1 MKFRDRL
8 IIIITLILIVVM
20 GANTGW
26 MVSQS
31 RQSLLDQTRSNAVA
45 LAEMFA
51 HSVDFASRIPEEV
64 DQIVG
69 RQMVTQARISA
80 YLIDAALKAG
90 LSEAEIEEMLRAIV
104 DSTDVKEFWIT
115 DDTGTVVYSN
125 IDVPFAFSPD
135 PNEQPQAYVF
145 YQLLEQENGEVV
157 QSAQVRE
164 LDSKLYKYVGVSG
177 VDSPRIVQVGVE
189 ATYLDEITRTMNLQT
204 LVEKTITVKDV
215 NAVAVK
221 VGDQAVVF
229 SAREGFTQDDLL
241 NEEWEK
247 SVQQA
252 TTDGQVVVDEIS
264 SALRVVYP
272 VKTANGE
279 QATITVFMS
288 TAGVTQ
294 QVRQTLTTA
303 VIATLVLLAISLA
316 VALFVANTITRP
328 LGVIE
333 KAADQLADGDLS
345 FSEIQQKQL
354 ASIYS
359 RKDELGTVGRAFQRL
374 INYFTEMIEVANRLA
389 AGDLTLSV
397 NPRSERD
404 GLGQAFSTMIAS
416 LKGTVFRL
424 SQSSNELDK
433 ASAELANF
441 AEQVRLASE
450 QIAQTM
456 QQIAM
461 GSSQQAESVQRTVS
475 SVHQMANAIDGV
487 AKGAQEQ
494 ARAVTAA
501 SQVSNQMG
509 DKMQS
514 VAETAAEGAQNAIS
528 AAQVAQSSAETL
540 NQMIN
545 GMQLIKEKVD
555 LSMDR
560 VKEMGSRSQ
569 QISVILETIE
579 DIANQTNLL
588 ALNAAIE
595 AARAGEHGK
604 GFAVVADEV
613 RKLAERS
620 AQATRQIGELVAEI
634 QKTVNEAVEA
644 MSLSAKEVENGVAQT
659 HQSSEAL
666 MRILE
671 VIQQVRQ
678 QSETIAAAVRQ
689 ISGFSNELIDVMDS
703 VSSVVEENIASTEE
717 MSASSTE
724 VSEAMEMIASINEET
739 NASIEEISAA
749 AREMSQ
755 QVQDVTSAA
764 VSLSQMAASLRG
776 LVEQFKVS

>member
-8 IIIITLILIVVM
+8 ILIITLILVFVM
-20 GANTGW
+20 GVNTAW
-26 MVSQS
+26 MVTQA
-31 RQSLLDQTRSNAVA
+31 RQSLLEQTRSNAVA

-51 HSVDFASRIPEEV
+51 HSVDFANRIPGEV
-64 DQIVG
+64 DRIVG

-90 LSEAEIEEMLRAIV
+90 LSETQIEDMLRAIV
-104 DSTDVKEFWIT
+104 DTTDLKEFWIT
-115 DDTGTVVYSN
+115 DDSGTVIYSN
-125 IDVPFAFSPD
+125 FDVPFAFSPD

-145 YQLLEQENGEVV
+145 YQLIQQQNGEVI

-189 ATYLDEITRTMNLQT
+189 ATYLDEVTRSMNLQT
-204 LVEKTITVKDV
+204 LVDKTVSVKDV

-221 VGDQAVVF
+221 VAEQPVVF
-229 SAREGFTQDDLL
+229 SARQGFSQSDLL
-241 NEEWEK
+241 STDWEN
-247 SVQQA
+247 SVEQA
-252 TTDGQVVVDEIS
+252 LSGGEVVVDEIPN
-264 SALRVVYP
+264 ALRVVYP
-272 VKTANGE
+272 VKTSSGE

-294 QVRQTLTTA
+294 QVRQTLITA
-303 VIATLVLLAISLA
+303 VIATLILLAISL
-316 VALFVANTITRP
+316 VSALFIANTITRP

-333 KAADQLADGDLS
+333 KAADQLADGDLA
-345 FSEIQQKQL
+345 FSEVQQKQL
-354 ASIYS
+354 EAIYH

-374 INYFTEMIEVANRLA
+374 VGYFTEMIEVANRLA
-389 AGDLTLSV
+389 AGDLSFSV
-397 NPRSERD
+397 QPRSERD
-404 GLGQAFSTMIAS
+404 GLGQAFSTMISS
-416 LKGTVFRL
+416 LKSTVLRL

-433 ASAELANF
+433 ASAELAHF
-441 AEQVRLASE
+441 AEQVRVASE

-494 ARAVTAA
+494 ARAVTSA

-509 DKMQS
+509 EKMQS
-514 VAETAAEGAQNAIS
+514 VAETATEGAQNAVS

-540 NQMIN
+540 NQMIH

-555 LSMDR
+555 LSMER

-620 AQATRQIGELVAEI
+620 AQATRQIGELISEI
-634 QKTVNEAVEA
+634 QKTVHEAVEA

-659 HQSSEAL
+659 HQSNEAL

-671 VIQQVRQ
+671 VIEQVRQ
-678 QSETIAAAVRQ
+678 QAEGIAVAVKQ

-717 MSASSTE
+717 MSASSSE

-764 VSLSQMAASLRG
+764 VSLSQMAAALRG
-776 LVEQFKVS
+776 LVGQFKVS

>member
-8 IIIITLILIVVM
+8 ILIISLILVFVM
-20 GANTGW
+20 GVNTAW
-26 MVSQS
+26 MVSRA

-51 HSVDFASRIPEEV
+51 HSVDFANRIPGEV
-64 DQIVG
+64 DRIVG
-69 RQMVTQARISA
+69 QQMVTQARISA

-90 LSEAEIEEMLRAIV
+90 MSEAQIEEMLRAIV
-104 DSTDVKEFWIT
+104 DSTDLKEFWIT

-135 PNEQPQAYVF
+135 PNEQPQAYIF
-145 YQLLEQENGEVV
+145 YQLLQQKNGEVI
-157 QSAQVRE
+157 QSAQLRE

-189 ATYLDEITRTMNLQT
+189 ATYLDEVTRSMNLQT
-204 LVEKTITVKDV
+204 LVDKTVSVKDV
-215 NAVAVK
+215 NAVGVK
-221 VGDQAVVF
+221 MADQPVVF
-229 SAREGFTQDDLL
+229 SARQGFSQTDLL
-241 NEEWEK
+241 GTDWEE
-247 SVQQA
+247 SVEEA
-252 TTDGQVVVDEIS
+252 LSGGEVVVDEIS

-272 VKTANGE
+272 VKTSAGE

-288 TAGVTQ
+288 TAGVAQ

-303 VIATLVLLAISLA
+303 VIATLILLAISLGA
-316 VALFVANTITRP
+316 ALFIANTITRP

-345 FSEIQQKQL
+345 FSDAQQNQL
-354 ASIYS
+354 EAIYH

-374 INYFTEMIEVANRLA
+374 IGYFTEMIEVANRLA
-389 AGDLTLSV
+389 AGDLSLSV
-397 NPRSERD
+397 EPRSERD
-404 GLGQAFSTMIAS
+404 GLGQAFSTMISS
-416 LKGTVFRL
+416 LKSTVFRL
-424 SQSSNELDK
+424 AQSSDELDK

-494 ARAVTAA
+494 ARAVTSA

-509 DKMQS
+509 EKMQS
-514 VAETAAEGAQNAIS
+514 VAETATEGAQNAIS
-528 AAQVAQSSAETL
+528 AAEVAQNSAETL

-545 GMQLIKEKVD
+545 GMRLIKEKVD
-555 LSMDR
+555 LSMER
-560 VKEMGSRSQ
+560 VKDMGERSQ

-620 AQATRQIGELVAEI
+620 AQATRQIGDLVSEI
-634 QKTVNEAVEA
+634 QKTVHEAVEA

-678 QSETIAAAVRQ
+678 QAEGIASAVKQ

-776 LVEQFKVS
+776 LVGQFKVS